1 MSSLFSFC
9 FFFFFIAL
17 INILQVTIIIQK
29 TINNKTNYH
38 YFQGLAS
45 LVGLMGFLE
54 EEREERE
61 ALDVD
66 DTFEV
71 VDLAVVLEA
80 ELVTLPAVLALSES
94 REYE

>member
-1 MSSLFSFC
+1 
-9 FFFFFIAL
+9 
-17 INILQVTIIIQK
+17 
-29 TINNKTNYH
+29 
-38 YFQGLAS
+38 
-45 LVGLMGFLE
+45 MGFLE

-61 ALDVD
+61 ALEVD

-94 REYE
+94 RDDE